1 VNKHIKLFFSAILVM
16 LLPQISFA
24 SNWPSEIKLGLIPIE
39 GGSNEKERFTPLAE
53 YLEKK
58 LKIKVKLF
66 SASDYAGIITALEH
80 DHIDFA
86 YLGAKTYIEAYT
98 KTGAKIVV
106 MELNEKGFSGY
117 KGVIITGKNSG
128 INSIKDIKGKTFAFI
143 DPNSTSGYLI
153 QVAYFKSLNPPIEP
167 RSYFKELKFA
177 GSHVAA
183 ILSAKNLLVDL
194 AATNEIDIER
204 MIESGQIAK
213 GDVRTLW
220 TSELVPQGAIVARKG
235 LPPDLVKAIQK
246 ALLKVPSHVKAKLQD
261 GGFKLGKD
269 SDYDYVRYLMKIK
282 EQL

>member
-1 VNKHIKLFFSAILVM
+1 MKTFFITIFFILFLQS
-16 LLPQISFA
+16 SFA
-24 SNWPSEIKLGLIPIE
+24 SNWPAEIKLGLIPIE

-80 DHIDFA
+80 DHIDLA

-98 KTGAKIVV
+98 KTGAQIVV
-106 MELNEKGFSGY
+106 RELNEKGFSGY

-128 INSIKDIKGKTFAFI
+128 IKSMAEIKGKTFAFI

-153 QVAYFKSLNPPIEP
+153 QAAYFKTHTPPIDP
-167 RSYFKELKFA
+167 GNYFKELKFA

-183 ILSAKNLLVDL
+183 ILSAKNNLVDL

-204 MIESGQIAK
+204 MVEAGQIAK
-213 GDVRTLW
+213 DDVKILW
-220 TSELVPQGAIVARKG
+220 TSELVPQGVIVARKG
-235 LPPDLVKAIQK
+235 LPADLVKAIQK
-246 ALLKVPSHVKAKLQD
+246 ALLAVPLKIKAKLQD
-261 GGFKLGKD
+261 GGFTLGKD
-269 SDYDYVRYLMKIK
+269 TDYDYVRYLMKIK
-282 EQL
+282 DQLSK